1 MNISEEYFSFLTLC
15 IWDKELQLLLILTQL
30 IFAPRVQLF
39 FHSDSLIYPLFYT
52 QSYCVYG

>member
-1 MNISEEYFSFLTLC
+1 MNISEEYFSCLTLY
-15 IWDKELQLLLILTQL
+15 IWYKELLLLLILTQL
-30 IFAPRVQLF
+30 IFAPIVQVF